1 MNNQLSKAIA
11 PGIILGAILLG
22 LVPLVSFAMERGGFW
37 NAEINSAIIH
47 VLWFT
52 LKQAFLSTLIS
63 VVVGIF
69 VARALSRRQFVGR
82 EILLSVFAV
91 PLALP
96 AIVVVLAV
104 TTIFGAQGLLGG
116 WFNFYGLN
124 GILLAHVFFNMPLA
138 TRLLLETL
146 NTIPQENFRLAE
158 QLNFSDRAIFK
169 NLEWPALR
177 NVLPRICGL
186 IFLLCAAS
194 FVIVLTLGGPSAT
207 TLEVAI
213 YQSLRQ
219 DFDVARALSLSAIQI
234 LLCLILVFA
243 AGKMALHNS
252 ALSSF
257 KSTTI
262 RRDGRSKPAKI
273 IDGFALAVAVLFI
286 TPPILALIVSGLPY
300 LNINFQACATSVAIA
315 IPAALLCVGLAWPL
329 ARHNNLATQTAAL
342 ASLIVPPAVL
352 ATGWFLALR
361 RFDESFIVV
370 LFSIIALNALMALPF
385 SVSVLAP
392 SFALMNQM
400 HGRLCAQLN
409 ITGWNKLRHIDLP
422 MMHRPLAQALLMA
435 FVLSLGDLTAV
446 TLLGTQGLITVPSL
460 IHQQMGHYR
469 GNDAGGTALLLAGFC
484 FALTVIAQRLGKPN
498 DQN

>member
-1 MNNQLSKAIA
+1 MSNQLSKSIA
-11 PGIILGAILLG
+11 PGLILGAILLG
-22 LVPLVSFAMERGGFW
+22 LVPLVSFAIERGGFL
-37 NAEINSAIIH
+37 NAGIDPAILHI
-47 VLWFT
+47 LWFT

-63 VVVGIF
+63 VGMGIF
-69 VARALSRRQFVGR
+69 VARALSRRQFMGR

-96 AIVVVLAV
+96 AIVVVLAI
-104 TTIFGAQGLLGG
+104 TSIFGAQGLFGG
-116 WFNFYGLN
+116 WFNLYGLY

-138 TRLLLETL
+138 TRLFVEAL

-169 NLEWPALR
+169 NLEWPVLR
-177 NVLPRICGL
+177 NALPRICGL

-257 KSTTI
+257 KTNTV
-262 RRDGRSKPAKI
+262 RRDGQSKPAKI
-273 IDGFALAVAVLFI
+273 IDGFALSVAVLFI
-286 TPPILALIVSGLPY
+286 TPPIIALIVLGLLY
-300 LNINFQACATSVAIA
+300 LNFNLQACATSIAIA
-315 IPAALLCVGLAWPL
+315 APAALISVSLSWSL
-329 ARHNNLATQTAAL
+329 ARNINLVTQIASLAA
-342 ASLIVPPAVL
+342 LIVPPAVL

-361 RFDESFIVV
+361 RFDESFIIVMC
-370 LFSIIALNALMALPF
+370 SIVALNALMALPF

-392 SFALMNQM
+392 AFAQITQM
-400 HGRLCAQLN
+400 HERLCAQLN
-409 ITGWNKLRHIDLP
+409 IRGWNKLRFVELP
-422 MMHRPLAQALLMA
+422 MMRRPLAQALLMA

-469 GNDAGGTALLLAGFC
+469 GNDAGGTALLLAIFC
-484 FALTVIAQRLGKPN
+484 FVLTLIAQRLGTPH
-498 DQN
+498 DQD

>member
-1 MNNQLSKAIA
+1 MSYVKVKLA
-11 PGIILGAILLG
+11 PALILCMVLLG
-22 LVPLVSFAMERGGFW
+22 LAPLFAFSIERGGFL
-37 NAEINSAIIH
+37 NAEIDPVIFHI
-47 VLWFT
+47 LWFT

-63 VVVGIF
+63 VAVGIF
-69 VARALSRRQFVGR
+69 VARALSRRQFVGH

-96 AIVVVLAV
+96 AIVVVLAI
-104 TTIFGAQGLLGG
+104 TSIFGAQGLLGG
-116 WFNFYGLN
+116 WFNIYGLS

-138 TRLLLETL
+138 TRLFVEAF

-158 QLNFSDRAIFK
+158 QLNFSDRAIFT
-169 NLEWPALR
+169 NLEWPILR

-234 LLCLILVFA
+234 SLCLVLVFA

-257 KSTTI
+257 KTTSV
-262 RRDGRSKPAKI
+262 RRDGQSATAKI
-273 IDGFALAVAVLFI
+273 VDGLAFTIAVLFI
-286 TPPILALIVSGLPY
+286 IPPIIALIVSGLPY
-300 LNINFQACATSVAIA
+300 LNFNLQACVTSVAIA
-315 IPAALLCVGLAWPL
+315 FPAAMISVGFAWAL
-329 ARHNNLATQTAAL
+329 ARNRSVTSQLAAL

-361 RFDESFIVV
+361 RFDESFSVV
-370 LFSIIALNALMALPF
+370 ILSIIALNALMALPF
-385 SVSVLAP
+385 AVSVLAP
-392 SFALMNQM
+392 AFAQISQM
-400 HGRLCAQLN
+400 HERLCAQLN
-409 ITGWNKLRHIDLP
+409 ITGWNKLQLIDLP
-422 MMHRPLAQALLMA
+422 MMRRPLAQALLMA

-469 GNDAGGTALLLAGFC
+469 GNDAGGTALLLATFC
-484 FALTVIAQRLGKPN
+484 FTLTLIAQRLGIPN
-498 DQN
+498 DQD